1 MSTPTRRE
9 GRNSASNC
17 AVSTEV
23 SKPVQVLVVCTA
35 NTCRS
40 PAAARYL
47 RHHAERNGVE
57 LDVSSAGF
65 GSAGQLASDAMSEVM
80 GERGFDLSPH
90 RSQTLTCEL
99 VGAAD
104 LVVTMER
111 RHVHDLAEMCGP
123 RRIFTLPDAI
133 AALAG
138 VAPEVRSPRSRIAA
152 AEDARERGDL
162 PRGAHAEIEDPF
174 GQSIDMNRRTAE
186 LLNQLTDELV
196 QVLAPV
202 ASITAEP

>member
-1 MSTPTRRE
+1 MRTLALVLA
-9 GRNSASNC
+9 GAASDLLQADDPG
-17 AVSTEV
+17 AVPGS
-23 SKPVQVLVVCTA
+23 S
-35 NTCRS
+35 
-40 PAAARYL
+40 
-47 RHHAERNGVE
+47 AERLNEKKAFKRDDARGLLPRWREHLAILAANASLAPEESRRVMAA
-57 LDVSSAGF
+57 LGDALVASSRESF
-65 GSAGQLASDAMSEVM
+65 HETKDSDLFNA
-80 GERGFDLSPH
+80 H
-90 RSQTLTCEL
+90 
-99 VGAAD
+99 AA
-104 LVVTMER
+104 
-111 RHVHDLAEMCGP
+111 
-123 RRIFTLPDAI
+123 F
-133 AALAG
+133 ALAG